1 LTSAAPRPARFAC
14 FLLLALSLSLCSGT
28 ALARAPDKKPPP
40 KKAAPAAAAA
50 KKASPAAKGPA
61 REDPRLA
68 DKPSKS
74 IADTTPAESGSAPT
88 PGPVDEA
95 GKTLQRGERIEFD
108 ARLIQGQTAK
118 AGAVYLFERVQT
130 PLRSMVKERT
140 SFRDKVVRKVFPD
153 EEGTR

>member
-1 LTSAAPRPARFAC
+1 LRKVSLVLVLVTSLAAGVASAKV
-14 FLLLALSLSLCSGT
+14 
-28 ALARAPDKKPPP
+28 PDP
-40 KKAAPAAAAA
+40 KKAAAVKKPAPVA
-50 KKASPAAKGPA
+50 KKPGGKPAGPEAKAP
-61 REDPRLA
+61 E
-68 DKPSKS
+68 KPTKS
-74 IADTTPAESGSAPT
+74 IADTTPAEAASAPT
-88 PGPVDEA
+88 PAATEE

-153 EEGTR
+153 EEGAH